1 VIHELSGRYLPL
13 GMNEV
18 ESEVSLVTSWFSSWD
33 VAKKEHFLDRLV
45 AKVTPDKLFALTQ
58 FVTLSES
65 ERVVS
70 ESCTTF
76 KDQVEYFDRCF
87 ANWSTEQRNYFVN
100 KLESIDYN
108 VMCTFYDKV
117 ASTAGQI

>member
-1 VIHELSGRYLPL
+1 
-13 GMNEV
+13 MNEV
-18 ESEVSLVTSWFSSWD
+18 ESEISLVTSWFSSWD

-76 KDQVEYFDRCF
+76 KDQVEYFDRYF

-100 KLESIDYN
+100 KLESVDYN
-108 VMCTFYDKV
+108 VMCAFYDKV